1 MKKILFIC
9 HGNICRSP
17 MAEMVFKHI
26 VNQNG
31 KEKEFFVDSAAT
43 DFDAIGCGIHRGT
56 RNVLVRNQIPFTEHY
71 AKRVTMNDYI
81 DFDLLICMDDENLN
95 HLERIVG
102 KDSENKVH
110 KLLEYCGESRDVADP
125 WYTGNF
131 DETFDDIFKGC
142 KSLFQLLNSEK

>member
-56 RNVLVRNQIPFTEHY
+56 RNVLVRNQISFTEHY

-95 HLERIVG
+95 HLERIIG

-131 DETFDDIFKGC
+131 DETFDDILKGC

>member
-56 RNVLVRNQIPFTEHY
+56 RNVLVRNQISFTEHY

-131 DETFDDIFKGC
+131 DETFDDILKGC